1 MPEDLRH
8 EGKAAALEFD
18 TIEGSHEQ
26 VLDAR
31 IVQYPFAGDGSEQ
44 PHMELMPE
52 AGSGGSTG
60 YLSASEFNAEIRR
73 AQRHLTSLLHLS
85 EQLAAARAVAHEHWV
100 ASPALRTGSSQPW
113 LSIDNGDIETMPVDY
128 LLRVFG
134 VKVVEVDDDSR
145 PADQL
150 AVLSGKPGAMTLSFK
165 WCVPQVMREQLTRV
179 ELLKKPRCRRCW
191 GRRAGPGAGVLLTE
205 ALGQPG
211 QQTTYVRDLAGRIG
225 ELRATMRAAVSRSS
239 TAPRPRSSSDRL
251 RPAARPR
258 RGAPDPASISG
269 ELKMTTR
276 EASPRSP
283 PPTSTTTPRC

>member
-1 MPEDLRH
+1 MQDTVAVTPETFTAQEPATVPDRTITYPLRNGSILAHACPDWCVVDHERDLDGLLMPEDLRH

-52 AGSGGSTG
+52 AGSGESTG
-60 YLSASEFNAEIRR
+60 FLSAAEFNAEIRR

-85 EQLAAARAVAHEHWV
+85 EQLAAARAVAHERWV
-100 ASPALRTGSSQPW
+100 ASPELRTGSSQPW

-165 WCVPQVMREQLTRV
+165 WCVPQVMREQLTRA
-179 ELLKKPRCRRCW
+179 ELLKTR
-191 GRRAGPGAGVLLTE
+191 GVD
-205 ALGQPG
+205 G
-211 QQTTYVRDLAGRIG
+211 V
-225 ELRATMRAAVSRSS
+225 
-239 TAPRPRSSSDRL
+239 
-251 RPAARPR
+251 
-258 RGAPDPASISG
+258 
-269 ELKMTTR
+269 
-276 EASPRSP
+276 
-283 PPTSTTTPRC
+283 